1 MKSLLFAAFVGLAVA
16 TGFFSPLSPAVT
28 YAMAGSR

>member
-1 MKSLLFAAFVGLAVA
+1 MRSLLFAICMGLLVA

-28 YAMAGSR
+28 YAMADPR